1 MPLPKIDM
9 PTYELKIPSTGEKA
23 TYRPFTVKEE
33 KIMLMARES
42 EDPKEIITAIKQIVN
57 NCLIGADINELALFD
72 LEYII
77 LNIRSRSVDNI
88 IKFEI
93 TDPDTEEQVEVELDL
108 KKVEIQKH
116 EDHQDEVKIS
126 DEYMLYLKYPHID
139 DFFDLM
145 MDAEASQEKQFEILV
160 SCLDK
165 LASEEQVYNFKDFS
179 KQEIDEFI
187 ESLNADTLREIKKF
201 FDTIPTARHEVPYV
215 NSKGDEKT
223 FVIQGTQSF
232 FI

>member
-1 MPLPKIDM
+1 
-9 PTYELKIPSTGEKA
+9 
-23 TYRPFTVKEE
+23 
-33 KIMLMARES
+33 
-42 EDPKEIITAIKQIVN
+42 
-57 NCLIGADINELALFD
+57 
-72 LEYII
+72 
-77 LNIRSRSVDNI
+77 
-88 IKFEI
+88 
-93 TDPDTEEQVEVELDL
+93 
-108 KKVEIQKH
+108 
-116 EDHQDEVKIS
+116 
-126 DEYMLYLKYPHID
+126 MLYLKYPHID